1 MFLRHSVMYLLARGL
16 PGLINLAAI
25 MVYTRLLAPAEYGR
39 YALVIAGVGLANKL
53 LFEWLRL
60 ALLRFRPAYEDREQA
75 FQASI
80 LAGFAALVLASAVAG
95 GIVLVASGPGAR
107 QLLAVGLA
115 LLWVQALFELE
126 LEQARSRLQ
135 PRRYG
140 LMSLAR
146 AGLSLAIAVVLVR
159 HGLGAL
165 GPLLGLIIAML
176 IALAR
181 PLARTLRALDPRALD
196 AALLRRLGR
205 YGAPLAATAA
215 LGFVIASSDRFM
227 LGWLMSEAAVGR
239 YAAGYDLTSF
249 AIGLVTM
256 VVNLAAYPL
265 IIQAHESGGAAAA
278 GEPIALNLAALLAVG
293 LPATLLFVLFADNL
307 AAVVLDPAFAP
318 AAAAIMPAIALA
330 ALIGALKA
338 YYFDLVY
345 QLGQR
350 TIIQLWV
357 VLIAAAVNILL
368 NLWWIPLL
376 GLAGAAY
383 ASLAGYLLALVLS
396 WLWGRRI
403 LTLPAPSRDALKV
416 ALAAALLL
424 PLLWPLRELFGLTA
438 LLVQAAALGL
448 VFVLLLLLLNVAGIR
463 AHLPLRAATRK
474 GE

>member
-1 MFLRHSVMYLLARGL
+1 
-16 PGLINLAAI
+16 
-25 MVYTRLLAPAEYGR
+25 
-39 YALVIAGVGLANKL
+39 
-53 LFEWLRL
+53 
-60 ALLRFRPAYEDREQA
+60 
-75 FQASI
+75 
-80 LAGFAALVLASAVAG
+80 
-95 GIVLVASGPGAR
+95 
-107 QLLAVGLA
+107 
-115 LLWVQALFELE
+115 
-126 LEQARSRLQ
+126 
-135 PRRYG
+135 
-140 LMSLAR
+140 
-146 AGLSLAIAVVLVR
+146 
-159 HGLGAL
+159 
-165 GPLLGLIIAML
+165 
-176 IALAR
+176 
-181 PLARTLRALDPRALD
+181 
-196 AALLRRLGR
+196 
-205 YGAPLAATAA
+205 
-215 LGFVIASSDRFM
+215 
-227 LGWLMSEAAVGR
+227 
-239 YAAGYDLTSF
+239 
-249 AIGLVTM
+249 
-256 VVNLAAYPL
+256 
-265 IIQAHESGGAAAA
+265 
-278 GEPIALNLAALLAVG
+278 
-293 LPATLLFVLFADNL
+293 
-307 AAVVLDPAFAP
+307 
-318 AAAAIMPAIALA
+318 MPAIALA